1 MIGTGI
7 ENIGREQ
14 VMRSN
19 DLEKVAFEVQK
30 QIKDALIE
38 EARNRDMSL
47 SALIRTILKEYVCK
61 KK

>member
-1 MIGTGI
+1 
-7 ENIGREQ
+7 
-14 VMRSN
+14 MRSN

-30 QIKDALIE
+30 HIKDALVE
-38 EARNRDMSL
+38 EARNRDMSR

>member
-1 MIGTGI
+1 MIGIGI
-7 ENIGREQ
+7 ENIGGRQ

>member
-1 MIGTGI
+1 MIGIDI

-38 EARNRDMSL
+38 EARNKDMSL

>member
-1 MIGTGI
+1 MIGIGI
-7 ENIGREQ
+7 ENIGGRQ

-19 DLEKVAFEVQK
+19 NLEKVAFEVQK
-30 QIKDALIE
+30 HIKDALIE

>member
-1 MIGTGI
+1 
-7 ENIGREQ
+7 
-14 VMRSN
+14 MRSN

-47 SALIRTILKEYVCK
+47 SALIRTILKEYVYK
-61 KK
+61 KR